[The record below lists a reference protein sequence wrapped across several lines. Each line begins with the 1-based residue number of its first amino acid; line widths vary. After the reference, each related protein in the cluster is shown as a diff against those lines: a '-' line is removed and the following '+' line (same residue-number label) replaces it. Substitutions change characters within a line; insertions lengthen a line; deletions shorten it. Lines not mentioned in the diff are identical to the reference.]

1 MLKRFTD
8 LSLQRKVGTLK
19 ADELERLMDGIQS
32 IEGFRHGEE
41 EVLGPAK
48 TIIDVRRNKKQRIT
62 GYIVEDLGLLPP
74 VETVKGI
81 LADEIDGVVADRG
94 GRTYVRTRPDP
105 IFENNLETKG
115 HP

>member
-1 MLKRFTD
+1 MLKSFSG
-8 LSLQRKVGTLK
+8 LSLQRKVGNLN
-19 ADELERLMDGIQS
+19 AEELNQLMEAIQR
-32 IEGFRHGEE
+32 IEGFRRGQE

-48 TIIDVRRNKKQRIT
+48 KIIDLKRNEKQKIT
-62 GYIVEDLGLLPP
+62 GYIVEDLGVLSP

-81 LADEIDGVVADRG
+81 ISGEIDGVVADRG

-115 HP
+115 RR